1 MERTTVLMMI
11 DGLDPAYLEACPAP
25 NLEQLARDGFKV
37 EAKAVMPTV
46 TNVNNVSLVTASYPE
61 EQGIT
66 SNFWRNRDQGQKTF
80 QDPKAF
86 TEVYME
92 SGEYIRKETMFERA
106 TTQGARS
113 LLVTA
118 KDKLRRLLGDGATL
132 SVSSE
137 QPPDWVVA
145 GVGEPPPIYSIEVN
159 QWVFNAAQYILGK
172 ESFDL
177 AYVTTTDYAM
187 HTYSPEEPESLR
199 HIEILDEAIGKL
211 VDSVPQIQVLIT
223 ADHGMSAKDQMIH
236 LPDVLA
242 ARGIAGQAVPIIKDM
257 YTAHHSNL
265 GGCIYLYLE
274 SEDVDR
280 AVEVLKQ
287 VDGVEDA
294 LPRQEAA
301 RRFRLMPERIG
312 DVMVLGAPGVVFGDP
327 QETELPASLRSHGSL
342 HEERVP
348 VIGYGGSFDGF
359 QFHENVDLGRYVFQH
374 VLA

>member
-1 MERTTVLMMI
+1 MMI
-11 DGLDPAYLEACPAP
+11 DGLDPAYLETCPAP

-61 EQGIT
+61 EHGIT
-66 SNFWRNRDQGQKTF
+66 SNYWRNRDHGQ
-80 QDPKAF
+80 DARSS
-86 TEVYME
+86 TEFYME
-92 SGEYIRKETMFERA
+92 SGEYIQKETMFERA
-106 TTQGARS
+106 TAQGSRS

-159 QWVFNAAQYILGK
+159 QWVVNAAQYILGR
-172 ESFDL
+172 EQFDL

-187 HTYSPEEPESLR
+187 HTYAPGEPESLR
-199 HIEILDEAIGKL
+199 HIKILDEAIGRL
-211 VDSVPQIQVLIT
+211 VESIPNIQVLIT
-223 ADHGMSAKDQMIH
+223 ADHGMSAKNSMVH

-242 ARGIAGQAVPIIKDM
+242 THGIKGQAVPIIKDM

-265 GGCIYLYLE
+265 GGCIYVYLE
-274 SEDVDR
+274 AGDVDR

-287 VDGVEDA
+287 VDGVDDA

-301 RRFRLMPERIG
+301 QRFRLMPGRIG
-312 DVMVLGAPGVVFGDP
+312 DVMVLGSPGVVFGDP
-327 QETELPASLRSHGSL
+327 QEVELPSALRSHGSL
-342 HEERVP
+342 HEDRVP
-348 VIGYGGSFDGF
+348 VIGYGGPFDRS
-359 QFHENVDLGRYVFQH
+359 QFRENVDLGRYVFQH